1 LSRKPRL
8 LDLFCGAGGAA
19 VGYHR
24 AGFEVVGVD
33 LSPQKRYPFEFHQ
46 GDAMSFP
53 LDGFDAVHASPPCQW
68 YSVSAHLP
76 WVDVGDEYP
85 LIGLVRER
93 LVGAGVPYVIENVEG
108 ARAFMNDPVMLC
120 GSAFG
125 LPMWRHRL
133 FEMPGVLVLS
143 PGCSHREMPVQQ
155 LYARKDRPGRVY
167 KRRALPV
174 YGGARGGTSFN
185 GRRPTIAEARV
196 AMGIDWMTWTE
207 ISEAVPPAYTQFIG
221 ERLMA
226 AFKREN
232 AVA

>member
-1 LSRKPRL
+1 LSPRL

-46 GDAMSFP
+46 GDAMTYP

-76 WVDVGDEYP
+76 NVAAGLADEYP
-85 LIGLVRER
+85 LIELVRGR
-93 LVGAGVPYVIENVEG
+93 LVDVGVPYVIENVEG
-108 ARAFMNDPVMLC
+108 ARAFMREPVMLC
-120 GSAFG
+120 ASAFG

-133 FEMPGVLVLS
+133 FELGGFFVLS

-155 LYARKDRPGRVY
+155 LYTRRDRQGRVY

-207 ISEAVPPAYTQFIG
+207 ISEALPPVYTEYLG
-221 ERLMA
+221 AELM
-226 AFKREN
+226 R
-232 AVA
+232 AV